1 VVINRFDF
9 DKGGWVL
16 DFSIFRGT
24 WLGHPTPYP
33 TTTKNFL
40 RVCHSGLN
48 ADIDVIMSI
57 KVIYSVDDNASVP
70 SSSLIRSP
78 NGGILPVLR
87 RQKFR
92 NAAIPFQKPASVA
105 SITAQSPKPK

>member
-1 VVINRFDF
+1 VGF
-9 DKGGWVL
+9 G
-16 DFSIFRGT
+16 IFYFQGNLA
-24 WLGHPTPYP
+24 WSSNPLS
-33 TTTKNFL
+33 NDDQEFL

-48 ADIDVIMSI
+48 TDIDVIRSI

-70 SSSLIRSP
+70 SSSLIRFP

-105 SITAQSPKPK
+105 SATAQSPKPK